1 MKKFYGVVTPL
12 STPMCA
18 DENVDY
24 DSLESLC
31 HFLIEKGI
39 NGLYPNGTAG
49 EVIYLTADE
58 RKKILEHVVKAAAG
72 RAVVFS
78 MVGAATTAET
88 IELAQHA
95 EKAGA
100 DGIGVV
106 TPYYHKLSDDQL
118 FAHYKK
124 VSESVASDF
133 PIYLY
138 AIPQLAANDIS
149 VSLAERIA
157 SECPNVIGIKY
168 SYPDMPRMLKFLNV
182 RGGDFSVVTGPDDL
196 FYCLLASGGDGT
208 ISGNSNVIPE
218 CYAAVYSAFLRGDYI
233 AAAKL
238 QDRVIRLNAVLSGP
252 NSLACYKAGLVRRGV
267 IAHRTLRSP
276 LTELAPAEEE
286 ALLARL
292 EEMDYT
298 NPCV

>member
-39 NGLYPNGTAG
+39 NGLYPNGTTG
-49 EVIYLTADE
+49 EVVYLTADE

-157 SECPNVIGIKY
+157 NECPNVIGIKY

-182 RGGDFSVVTGPDDL
+182 RGM
-196 FYCLLASGGDGT
+196 SG
-208 ISGNSNVIPE
+208 
-218 CYAAVYSAFLRGDYI
+218 
-233 AAAKL
+233 
-238 QDRVIRLNAVLSGP
+238 
-252 NSLACYKAGLVRRGV
+252 
-267 IAHRTLRSP
+267 
-276 LTELAPAEEE
+276 
-286 ALLARL
+286 
-292 EEMDYT
+292 
-298 NPCV
+298 

>member
-39 NGLYPNGTAG
+39 NGLYPNGTTG
-49 EVIYLTADE
+49 EVVYLTADE

-124 VSESVASDF
+124 VSESVASVF

-138 AIPQLAANDIS
+138 AIRQLAAYEI
-149 VSLAERIA
+149 
-157 SECPNVIGIKY
+157 C
-168 SYPDMPRMLKFLNV
+168 
-182 RGGDFSVVTGPDDL
+182 VVTGPDDL

-218 CYAAVYSAFLRGDYI
+218 CYAAVYSAFLRGDYTT
-233 AAAKL
+233 AAKL

-252 NSLACYKAGLVRRGV
+252 NSLACYKAGLVHRGV